1 MDLTIIIQVAIG
13 MIFVWVILAVI
24 TSQIQDWIA
33 SIFTWRA
40 GFLEASITQM
50 LGKDSNLTD
59 EIYKHPLIQG
69 LYTNNGKRK
78 PAGIPEDKFALVLF
92 EHVMNSGINAD
103 EVKNTAVEV
112 KNDFERLKKGIET
125 LKTSDNSNEGL
136 KNFAKSL
143 DTLLIGVEEKA
154 DDATH
159 AITEA
164 RTRVEGWFNNSMDR
178 LGGAYK
184 RRMQIVAIVTG
195 IIVAVALNVDSAA
208 IVKSLWTDPVVRQAV
223 VAQANQTQAL
233 PSTSG
238 QTPSVQDIAKNV
250 SSLSELSLPIG
261 WSKDNLPKD
270 AGGWGAKVVGLLI
283 SGMAAAQGAPYWFD
297 LMRKLLTRNPPV
309 PPEPS

>member
-40 GFLEASITQM
+40 EMLEAAIKQM
-50 LGKDSNLTD
+50 LGDKDLKD
-59 EIYKHPLIQG
+59 EIYKHPLIKG
-69 LYTNNGKRK
+69 LFTNNGNRK

-92 EHVMNSGINAD
+92 EQVMNSGKTIG
-103 EVKNTAVEV
+103 EV
-112 KNDFERLKKGIET
+112 KNDFEKLKMNVEA
-125 LKTSDNSNEGL
+125 LKADSSNIGL
-136 KNFAKSL
+136 QNFAKSM

-154 DDATH
+154 ENAGQ

-164 RTRVEGWFNNSMDR
+164 KARVESWFNNSMER

-184 RRMQIVAIVTG
+184 RRMQIVAIVAG

-208 IVKSLWTDPVVRQAV
+208 IASSLWKDPVVRQAV
-223 VAQANQTQAL
+223 VAQASQMQEPNTQN
-233 PSTSG
+233 G
-238 QTPSVQDIAKNV
+238 QAPSVDEIAKNV
-250 SSLSELSLPIG
+250 AALGELSLPIG

-270 AGGWGAKVVGLLI
+270 ANGWGAKVIGLLV

-297 LMRKLLTRNPPV
+297 LMRKLLSRGN
-309 PPEPS
+309 